1 LPENNHFAGI
11 SHSNFAPLAL
21 YSRMYRFELA
31 EICSVAEKLAEV
43 TALLKPAHRDG
54 LLER

>member
-1 LPENNHFAGI
+1 LPENNHSAGI